1 MRAHEFMTEKQK
13 PKAYVPP
20 RNPKLQK
27 QHKAQLEL
35 GKKHVEW
42 QQELL
47 DLALKKKELE
57 KEGDE
62 TVSAMADR
70 ARQKQR
76 DI

>member
-13 PKAYVPP
+13 PEAYVPP
-20 RNPKLQK
+20 RNLKLQK
-27 QHKAQLEL
+27 RHKAQLEL
-35 GKKHVEW
+35 GKKYAEW

-47 DLALKKKELE
+47 DLQLKEKELE

-62 TVSAMADR
+62 TVTAMADR

-76 DI
+76 VI